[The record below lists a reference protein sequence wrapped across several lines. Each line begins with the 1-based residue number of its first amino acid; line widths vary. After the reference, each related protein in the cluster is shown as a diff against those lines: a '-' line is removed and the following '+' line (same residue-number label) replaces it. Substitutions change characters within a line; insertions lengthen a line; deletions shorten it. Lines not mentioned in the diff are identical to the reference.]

1 MKRKLN
7 KEQTT
12 WKYLQFLV
20 QLRDELTNNS
30 IKEPHYLMVKYGV
43 STRWLGFLVQNNV
56 VYRDENDCCKW
67 NKEIPV
73 SEKLVEE
80 FRKYRKEK
88 NIKYK
93 QQLKIKDMNVETHT
107 KRRTWENKETTEK
120 WLKNLFFIKNELDN
134 TEYYKLMDLKS
145 SLPNWKTWQAFLVKN
160 NIIHKRHTGR
170 YVWNDKI
177 PITFKIIEAYR
188 KEQHIRNYRQK
199 TINKKLETQ
208 PELQFDMNY
217 IEIPA
222 EIKAKARAESK
233 TRATKVKVQE
243 PINIPTQ
250 QNEYGLIRKFLKLI
264 WTFLKWLW

>member
-73 SEKLVEE
+73 SERLVEE

-222 EIKAKARAESK
+222 EIKAKAK
-233 TRATKVKVQE
+233 TRTTKVKVQQ

-264 WTFLKWLW
+264 WIFLKWLW